1 MRCTAADVETI
12 EEVVVTAELRAVAV
26 SEVAGSV
33 SLLIPD
39 DRSDVVNHLE
49 EVLARAVN
57 VNFASGASR
66 ARFVQMRGIGERGQ
80 FAEPLNSSVGLLIDG
95 VVRAALALRRRYLM
109 YRRSRF
115 YGVPRVRCTGRMRWQ
130 G

>member
-1 MRCTAADVETI
+1 MVKSVPSILSRKLMLAFGLVLPLCAVNADVETI

-49 EVLARAVN
+49 EVLAQAVN
-57 VNFASGASR
+57 VNFASAPRERASCKC
-66 ARFVQMRGIGERGQ
+66 
-80 FAEPLNSSVGLLIDG
+80 VGLASADNLLSRLILLW
-95 VVRAALALRRRYLM
+95 V
-109 YRRSRF
+109 
-115 YGVPRVRCTGRMRWQ
+115 C
-130 G
+130 